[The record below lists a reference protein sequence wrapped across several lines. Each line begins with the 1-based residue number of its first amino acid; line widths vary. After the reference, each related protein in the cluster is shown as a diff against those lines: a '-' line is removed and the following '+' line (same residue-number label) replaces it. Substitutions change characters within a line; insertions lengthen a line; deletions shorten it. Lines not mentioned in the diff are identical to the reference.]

1 MHPLCYSCYKH
12 KFLISLI
19 TISYFVSSDI
29 QETFNLFDQR
39 GDGKIAASQLG
50 DVLRALGQNPT
61 ELEVRKCGYNN
72 PGMYIVCFP
81 WLIVFLDKKK
91 SLKIPKQYNQKLK
104 IDERHNTMAKKKKKP
119 K

>member
-1 MHPLCYSCYKH
+1 VQKGNN

-19 TISYFVSSDI
+19 TLSYLVCSDI

-72 PGMYIVCFP
+72 PGIF
-81 WLIVFLDKKK
+81 VFF
-91 SLKIPKQYNQKLK
+91 
-104 IDERHNTMAKKKKKP
+104 
-119 K
+119 

>member
-1 MHPLCYSCYKH
+1 VC
-12 KFLISLI
+12 
-19 TISYFVSSDI
+19 SDI

-72 PGMYIVCFP
+72 PGIF
-81 WLIVFLDKKK
+81 VFF
-91 SLKIPKQYNQKLK
+91 
-104 IDERHNTMAKKKKKP
+104 
-119 K
+119 